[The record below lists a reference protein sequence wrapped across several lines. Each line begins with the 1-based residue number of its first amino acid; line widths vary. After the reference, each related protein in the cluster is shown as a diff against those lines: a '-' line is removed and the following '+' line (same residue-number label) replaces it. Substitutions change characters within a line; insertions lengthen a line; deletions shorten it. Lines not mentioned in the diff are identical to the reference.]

1 MTVIEFLDKK
11 GWKYVIKG
19 DEALVETCPF
29 CGHKNEFNVNIKT
42 GAYICNR
49 QNNCGA
55 RGFFKLDNFETK
67 KEPQTLE
74 ITQDMF
80 DTLSSSQLQYL
91 KSRGISK
98 KTAVTARVLNRK
110 GVLCFFYTNAEG
122 KPIGIKYRTIPRE
135 GEKKKIWSEK
145 DSEMLLLNWDR
156 VPKDAERLYITE
168 GEMDMMSLLEIGVK
182 NVVSVPNGTK
192 SLEWIEKQYEW
203 LERFKEIILCLDN
216 DKAGQDAIKEIT
228 TRLSDTKAELK
239 TVDLIFYKDANE
251 VLQDEDGATKLK
263 NIIENNIKDLEIQDI
278 LLCSEVKAESE
289 RESIDWQDQEFNRLT
304 GGLRYGE
311 VLVFTGNSG
320 CGKSTFVNNL
330 MANLLNSGHKV
341 YTHQGEFSPGAFKNN
356 LYKIFCR
363 PADIE
368 TYKNELKGKVYGRIS
383 RTTEKKIDEWLG
395 DKLIINGSQVPTKK
409 QLLKTMEKVYKRMGV
424 KIFFIDNLMTVGI
437 EGDDKYEEQKKLF
450 LDLQEFAKK
459 YNVFIGIVAHAKKN
473 NTDFKELD
481 QYIIHGA
488 SEIANLSNYIIFL
501 HRLSKEEMEKLEQGG
516 LKASTGGIC
525 LKDRA
530 FGDIKEIGYWDYE
543 IKTGRFLNI
552 LDRDRTL
559 NKKYNWETY
568 KEMKKF
574 VNQEFPF

>member
-1 MTVIEFLDKK
+1 MTVLEFLDSK

-19 DEALVETCPF
+19 DEAHLEECPF
-29 CGHKNEFNVNIKT
+29 CHHKDRFNVNIKT

-55 RGFFKLDNFETK
+55 KGFFKLDGSKKVNAPKVMQIK
-67 KEPQTLE
+67 KE
-74 ITQDMF
+74 MF
-80 DTLSSSQLQYL
+80 DTLTKTQIDYL
-91 KSRGISK
+91 ASRGISK
-98 KTAVTARVLNRK
+98 ETTVQGRVLNRK
-110 GVLCFFYTNAEG
+110 GALCFFYTNADG
-122 KPIGIKYRTIPRE
+122 RPIGIKYRTIPKA
-135 GEKKKIWSEK
+135 GESKKIWSEQG
-145 DSEMLLLNWDR
+145 SEMLLLNWDR
-156 VPKDAERLYITE
+156 VPKDSERLYITE
-168 GEMDMMSLLEIGVK
+168 GEIDMLSLLEIGIK

-192 SLEWIEKQYEW
+192 STEWIEKQYEW
-203 LERFKEIILCLDN
+203 LERFKEIVLFLDN

-251 VLQDEDGATKLK
+251 VLQDEGGRTKLK
-263 NIIENNIKDLEIQDI
+263 NIIENNIKDLETQDVILASEIQ
-278 LLCSEVKAESE
+278 AENE
-289 RESIDWQDQEFNRLT
+289 TDAIDWQDQTFNSLT

-330 MANLLNSGHKV
+330 MANLLNNGHKV

-363 PADIE
+363 PSQIE
-368 TYKNELKGKVYGRIS
+368 TYKNELKGKVYGRVS
-383 RTTEKKIDEWLG
+383 RETEKKIDEWLG
-395 DKLIINGSQVPTKK
+395 DKLIINGSQVPSKK

-437 EGDDKYEEQKKLF
+437 GGDDKYEEQKKLF
-450 LDLQEFAKK
+450 LELQEFAKK

-473 NTDFKELD
+473 NQDFKELD

-501 HRLSKEEMEKLEQGG
+501 HRLSKEEMEKLEETGIV
-516 LKASTGGIC
+516 ASTGAIC
-525 LKDRA
+525 LKDRK
-530 FGDIKEIGYWDYE
+530 FGDVKDIGYWGYE
-543 IKTGRFLNI
+543 IKTGRFLNVA
-552 LDRDRTL
+552 DNDRTL
-559 NKKYNWETY
+559 NKKYNWENY
-568 KEMKKF
+568 KEMAKF
-574 VNQEFPF
+574 VEQEFPF